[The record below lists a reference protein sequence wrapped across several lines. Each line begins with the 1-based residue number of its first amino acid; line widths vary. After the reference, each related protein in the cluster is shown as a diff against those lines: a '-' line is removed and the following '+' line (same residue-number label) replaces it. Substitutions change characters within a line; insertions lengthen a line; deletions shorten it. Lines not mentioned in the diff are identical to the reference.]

1 MPVSPAPAEAAP
13 AKVSLRQKHADAT
26 RQRILDE
33 AMTLFLAQGFEA
45 TTVEE
50 IADRADVS
58 PRTFFRYF
66 ATKEAL
72 LFHDFEERLEQIQ
85 DLIAGR
91 PPDEGPAEALVEA
104 LCVLVEELRATPERK
119 ALMVRLVQERPAIQA
134 YQRTTIVE
142 HTERKVT
149 ALLAGRA
156 GLDPGDLGIRAM
168 VAAVSA
174 CLDVALR
181 EWLVLDAD
189 GPFDVVFRQTLAAC
203 AAAFPTAPA
212 PDVVAG

>member
-66 ATKEAL
+66 ATKDAL
-72 LFHDFEERLEQIQ
+72 LFSDFETRMEKLQTLIDQRPEGEAPLDTLVAVIGELVDEIDDDPDQRALAQRL
-85 DLIAGR
+85 LA
-91 PPDEGPAEALVEA
+91 
-104 LCVLVEELRATPERK
+104 
-119 ALMVRLVQERPAIQA
+119 ERPSLRS
-134 YQRTTIVE
+134 YQRSAIAE
-142 HTERKVT
+142 HSEGQITES
-149 ALLAGRA
+149 LARRA
-156 GLDPGDLGIRAM
+156 GLAPDDLGLRALT
-168 VAAVSA
+168 AAA
-174 CLDVALR
+174 AGWIDLALK
-181 EWLVLDAD
+181 EWLSLDPPEPF
-189 GPFDVVFRQTLAAC
+189 GPTFRRTIDAC
-203 AAAFPTAPA
+203 AALMRPVQP
-212 PDVVAG
+212 